1 MKVTRVKWKKR
12 GNHCDNKGEIKR
24 KCPYATHTSG
34 LSPSRAYSPMC
45 NACRIRDYVHH
56 IFNIYMANII
66 IAISYSHDSAITEV
80 QLLLSCITCFHSAGA
95 ERFIFGALLSVC
107 SSTLMCYLKIC
118 ISWFLDVHQPVHDNL
133 VHRRPSSLPNTS
145 LRLYFHPGSCPSFL
159 CPQWLQLNGILTA
172 VTTWKVNNMQPRTYL
187 YPRTGI
193 SIHIYMHTVIE

>member
-1 MKVTRVKWKKR
+1 MKVTKVKWKKR

-24 KCPYATHTSG
+24 KCPCATHTSG

-45 NACRIRDYVHH
+45 NACGIRDYVHY
-56 IFNIYMANII
+56 IFNIYMAHII

-133 VHRRPSSLPNTS
+133 VHRRLSSLPNIRTPLLS
-145 LRLYFHPGSCPSFL
+145 P
-159 CPQWLQLNGILTA
+159 WILPFSPLSTMA
-172 VTTWKVNNMQPRTYL
+172 AIKWNPNCSHHLKSQQ
-187 YPRTGI
+187 
-193 SIHIYMHTVIE
+193 HAA